1 MNKSW
6 RPVALSLTV
15 GGAIMRFL
23 PHVPNF
29 APVGALSLFAGAR
42 LPKWQA
48 YAVPLALIAI
58 TDPIL
63 NVMRG
68 FPALTWYPL
77 FTGLSY
83 LISVWIGR
91 RLATTESAWRIG
103 AAVAASS
110 LQFFF
115 ISNIGS
121 WLYDYP
127 HTFSGLAACYVAAI
141 PFLEKTFLSDMFF
154 TAVLFG
160 SYAIL
165 TRTVA
170 TRERALATI

>member
-1 MNKSW
+1 M
-6 RPVALSLTV
+6 A
-15 GGAIMRFL
+15 M
-23 PHVPNF
+23 
-29 APVGALSLFAGAR
+29 
-42 LPKWQA
+42 
-48 YAVPLALIAI
+48 

-68 FPALTWYPL
+68 YPAFTWYQA
-77 FTGLSY
+77 FTYVSF

-91 RLATTESAWRIG
+91 HLATTESAWKIG
-103 AAVAASS
+103 GAVVASS

-115 ISNIGS
+115 ISNLGS

-127 HTFSGLAACYVAAI
+127 HTFAGLGACYVAAI
-141 PFLEKTFLSDMFF
+141 PFLEKTMVSDLFF

-160 SYAIL
+160 MHAVL

-170 TRERALATI
+170 SEERVPQTA